1 MKSSSF
7 ADYFCKTMY
16 TLSRYSKNSVGLIKL
31 LYFLL
36 YASAAAWST
45 YFYVF
50 LEKERALSG
59 TQIGLLAAVQQINN
73 IVFLPLWGMISDRYG
88 KRKVFLFLLV
98 ASVFLLLGF
107 LFHGDFAFYLCFI
120 ILFSSVNNPIAA
132 LIDSFAIEKAK
143 ETMVNSSYG
152 KMRLWASLGW
162 SISAFVTGYF
172 IKATSINYI
181 FPLASAMLLITWII
195 AYIYLNKKRDNK
207 SEIKPSVT
215 AVKTVFAGNKNL
227 LLFFIFILFYYI
239 FNAPTLMFINLYYTE
254 IGALNTQIGIAFAVQ
269 SLCEL
274 PFLFFG
280 ARIIEKYGVRKVI
293 IFTLLVA
300 SLRMMLYGFTS
311 NPWFAIAIGC
321 THGITLGLFLVA
333 AIEYTHR
340 IVPQSQSSTGQTL
353 LYTFLGIGT
362 SIGNIING
370 AMKDHFS
377 LRLSMKLNAILILL
391 LVLVF
396 YLFHKWKKERT
407 YLAK

>member
-1 MKSSSF
+1 
-7 ADYFCKTMY
+7 MY

>member
-1 MKSSSF
+1 
-7 ADYFCKTMY
+7 MY
-16 TLSRYSKNSVGLIKL
+16 TLSSYSKNSVGLVKL

-36 YASAAAWST
+36 YAAAAAWST

-50 LEKERALSG
+50 LENERALSG

-88 KRKVFLFLLV
+88 KRKVFLFLL
-98 ASVFLLLGF
+98 ASSLMLLLGF
-107 LFHGDFAFYLCFI
+107 LFHGDFVFYLCFI
-120 ILFSSVNNPIAA
+120 ILFSAVNNPIGA

-143 ETMVNSSYG
+143 ETLVNSSYG

-181 FPLASAMLLITWII
+181 FPLASAMLLVTWII
-195 AYIYLNKKRDNK
+195 AYVYLNKKRDNK
-207 SEIKPSVT
+207 SDIRPSVT
-215 AVKTVFAGNKNL
+215 AIKTVFAGNKNL

-300 SLRMMLYGFTS
+300 ALRMMLYGFTS

-407 YLAK
+407 T